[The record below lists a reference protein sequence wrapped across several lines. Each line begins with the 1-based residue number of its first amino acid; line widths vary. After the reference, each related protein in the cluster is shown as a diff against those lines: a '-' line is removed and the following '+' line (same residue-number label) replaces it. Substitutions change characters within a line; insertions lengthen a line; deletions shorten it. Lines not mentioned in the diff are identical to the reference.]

1 MKRSRKQILC
11 AIFVFAIIAA
21 AYGCRT
27 LARLDIGGKAYN
39 FIRAGLYLLLF
50 SAWGFSLDRRII
62 QKQVLHYLRMISAL
76 IIIWISLCTVKYE
89 LVSDPTASRY
99 LWYFYYLPMLFIPLF
114 GVFIAMTLGKSE
126 NYRLTEKTGMLAII
140 PSVLFL
146 FVITNDLHQLAF
158 AFNGAPS
165 NPSNGFTHQPIYYA
179 CLVWIVG
186 CMTFTL
192 AYHPINMINA
202 RIITMMGEK
211 NGRRS

>member
-1 MKRSRKQILC
+1 MLYYRLKYRIFHFISFYIEFSSKKRYEEARHYPVKRSRKQILC

-76 IIIWISLCTVKYE
+76 IIWISLRTVKYE

-126 NYRLTEKTGMLAII
+126 NYRLTEK
-140 PSVLFL
+140 
-146 FVITNDLHQLAF
+146 NR
-158 AFNGAPS
+158 
-165 NPSNGFTHQPIYYA
+165 YA
-179 CLVWIVG
+179 CDYPVGAFLV
-186 CMTFTL
+186 CHYKRP
-192 AYHPINMINA
+192 APISVCIQ
-202 RIITMMGEK
+202 RCSE
-211 NGRRS
+211 